1 MNQKISRA
9 YAHAMKDA
17 RIGADGLPDARDVQ
31 QIADEF
37 HRGNGRLRQLAEQ
50 AAAEGA
56 IARVGGGR
64 AGVSYRGMGRDH
76 GKAGYGTMGGGNS
89 CARDYTPTHGSDGR
103 VTTEDQGYKARGVPS
118 FRGLSDCDEA
128 PYCGGDILGFNTLEA
143 ANFPLLGPV
152 APIAATA
159 AAINVSS
166 ETADVYQPRALFYEF
181 RDVEQNF
188 AVVPGLLQDARIGP
202 AQQTIGGAL
211 ANGITSAVFALTNT
225 PLPVGWDAFRNVGG
239 QTLQLTFANFLAGTN
254 VQVFG
259 VLWGDAK

>member
-1 MNQKISRA
+1 MSQKISRA
-9 YAHAMKDA
+9 YAHAMSNA
-17 RIGADGLPDARDVQ
+17 RLSGGMPDLQDVK

-37 HRGNGRLRQLAEQ
+37 HGNGRLRQLAEQ

-56 IARVGGGR
+56 IARVGGR
-64 AGVSYRGMGRDH
+64 AGVSYRGIGRDH
-76 GKAGYGTMGGGNS
+76 GKAGYGTMGGNGNS

-103 VTTEDQGYKARGVPS
+103 VNTEDQGYKERGVPS
-118 FRGLSDCDEA
+118 FRGLADCDEA

-143 ANFPLLGPV
+143 ANFPLAGPV
-152 APIAATA
+152 APVVATA

-181 RDVEQNF
+181 RDVEQGF

-202 AQQTIGGAL
+202 AQQTIGGAIG
-211 ANGITSAVFALTNT
+211 NGITSAVFALTNT

-239 QTLQLTFANFLAGTN
+239 QTLQLTFANFLVGTN
-254 VQVFG
+254 AQVFG